1 MTNNKP
7 AFIATVIVAL
17 VAVAVAVFAFWKI
30 AQDKQETDLMQT
42 DKNATYIPTEEISE
56 EMKDAA
62 ELLIRNN
69 YAVVKLYYTRGLPH
83 EEEPYGN
90 RPEGGVY
97 FVDSQEYKTLDDVQ
111 KILDETFF
119 EEEASRIKSDPHGYG
134 PVYLEREGRLGISES
149 FTPDTDY
156 PVNWENPSYEVKA
169 KSDIECTLEVT
180 LLVNETEATEK
191 VTMMKLNGEWRLER
205 IIV

>member
-17 VAVAVAVFAFWKI
+17 VAAAVAIFAFWKI

-42 DKNATYIPTEEISE
+42 DKNTTYIPTEDISE

-69 YAVVKLYYTRGLPH
+69 YTIIKLYYTRGLPY

-97 FVDSQEYKTLDDVQ
+97 FVDSEDYKTLDDVQ
-111 KILDETFF
+111 RILNETFF
-119 EEEASRIKSDPHGYG
+119 ETEAARIKSDPHGYG
-134 PVYLEREGRLGISES
+134 PVYLEREGRLGISEN
-149 FTPDTDY
+149 FAPDTEY
-156 PVNWENPSYEVKA
+156 PVNWENPSYEVNA
-169 KSDIECTLEVT
+169 KSDTECVLKVT
-180 LLVNETEATEK
+180 LLVGETEVTEN